1 MVILYHFFK
10 NTSISNLVIFLI
22 ILYNTNMSTLTN
34 LGRSPILEVGK
45 VSRPTFQISTN
56 FHDFSSLIVNPFFKL
71 IFSFAN
77 NC

>member
-34 LGRSPILEVGK
+34 LGN
-45 VSRPTFQISTN
+45 VSRPTFQISKT
-56 FHDFSSLIVNPFFKL
+56 FHDFSSLIVNLFFKL
-71 IFSFAN
+71 IFSFASN
-77 NC
+77 Y